1 MSLSH
6 GPSTPRTLSDLFW
19 AFSVLSLQGFGGVLA
34 VVHRELV
41 DKRRWLTDAE
51 FIEPFVTA
59 GYPYPDITPELMLG
73 MVAAVRQAT
82 TDWEYQAVS
91 MGYPGPVRHGHD
103 VFDLHEMVMTE
114 VEKPLLQA
122 ALEHAG
128 HNQTKAA
135 KILGLSR
142 STLRKKMEFY
152 DLS

>member
-1 MSLSH
+1 MNASLE
-6 GPSTPRTLSDLFW
+6 GADANDDNQNLVFCTPLSTHVKQT
-19 AFSVLSLQGFGGVLA
+19 VLRYLDQL
-34 VVHRELV
+34 
-41 DKRRWLTDAE
+41 
-51 FIEPFVTA
+51 
-59 GYPYPDITPELMLG
+59 
-73 MVAAVRQAT
+73 
-82 TDWEYQAVS
+82 
-91 MGYPGPVRHGHD
+91 HGHD